1 MEGDFKKL
9 QEEEN
14 QCSKRLVKVNSMWQ
28 NKRDTLKSE
37 TKAHKQLEKQ
47 AEESKVNANKA
58 SDVLKRHD
66 EKSKVSN
73 DKLQELKMKLSE
85 CQKQLQALNAG
96 IADDAEGNEKNQ
108 SLSQRLLEARGAHK
122 DAKSTIDQLKMT
134 KKHRLAE
141 RKKTEKELKAAK
153 KKNASLA
160 KALKK
165 AQDEVSRIT
174 SKISKLSFDE
184 NEQISLEAE
193 VEKKEAELASLDER
207 VESLSAK
214 LANFINFKYS
224 KPSSKFDRSKV
235 KGLLGRL
242 VKVKSESMMTAVETV
257 AGGKLYQLVV
267 DSVQTGKALLKKGKL
282 KNRVTIIPLDKIRSG
297 KMPSES
303 HVKAARDAASE
314 VDPKSNVHRAMD
326 LIKFDS
332 EYKTAMEYVMFERE
346 AREYL
351 FFSHLLTQSTDSH
364 QCYE

>member
-1 MEGDFKKL
+1 MSKKESTTLKEKIETLELKEKEKQEESKELGEEIKKLQEEKSRVMEGDFKKL

-267 DSVQTGKALLKKGKL
+267 DSV
-282 KNRVTIIPLDKIRSG
+282 RS
-297 KMPSES
+297 
-303 HVKAARDAASE
+303 V
-314 VDPKSNVHRAMD
+314 RAWC
-326 LIKFDS
+326 S
-332 EYKTAMEYVMFERE
+332 SAVFERE
-346 AREYL
+346 AREFQLYQFLL
-351 FFSHLLTQSTDSH
+351 FS
-364 QCYE
+364 